1 MWVRFLA
8 FLLNCLGIFV
18 GLTMILATLVES
30 RLRCFC
36 VPLSS
41 LAVYACGW

>member
-1 MWVRFLA
+1 MWVRLLA

-30 RLRCFC
+30 RWRCFW